1 VSDGTRASDKPPRG
15 RSGPDGARSSAPP
28 PRGRSGLVIA
38 VDGPAGSGKS
48 TAARGVA
55 RALGLRYLDT
65 GSTYR
70 ALTWWLLARGVDV
83 SQPDAVTGYPS
94 RPVMEVGTDPDA
106 PAIRVDGQDLGGLI
120 RTREV
125 TNAVSAVASIPQ
137 VRSHLVAMQQRIIA
151 DALAAGEGIVAEGR
165 DIGTVVAPDAQV
177 KVYLTA
183 SEAVRARRR
192 VGDLADDPGA
202 TVAVTRAEQARRDTS
217 DAPQMAKAADA
228 VEIDTTGLGLDE
240 VVREIVRLADGAA
253 LEGLPPQPPPGAALG
268 GRPPQPPPHADP
280 AGRPPQTHP
289 LSRTAGAW
297 TR

>member
-1 VSDGTRASDKPPRG
+1 VTNHPAGELA
-15 RSGPDGARSSAPP
+15 
-28 PRGRSGLVIA
+28 GLVIA

-70 ALTWWLLARGVDV
+70 ALTWWLLSRGVDV
-83 SQPDAVTGYPS
+83 SQPEAVTACLAN
-94 RPVMEVGTDPDA
+94 PVIEVGTDPAA
-106 PAIRVDGQDLGGLI
+106 PVIRVNGSDVAGPI

-125 TNAVSAVASIPQ
+125 SNAVSAVASIPQ
-137 VRSHLVAMQQRIIA
+137 VRSHLVAMQQRVIA

-165 DIGTVVAPDAQV
+165 DIGTVVAPDAPV

-183 SEAVRARRR
+183 SETVRARRR
-192 VGDLADDPGA
+192 AADLAADPGA
-202 TVAVTRAEQARRDTS
+202 TLAVTRAEQAQRDSS
-217 DAPQMAKAADA
+217 DAQQMTKAPDA

-240 VVREIVRLADGAA
+240 VIREIVRLADGA
-253 LEGLPPQPPPGAALG
+253 
-268 GRPPQPPPHADP
+268 
-280 AGRPPQTHP
+280 
-289 LSRTAGAW
+289 SRRAGAW